1 MTRILVISRPRLTVL
16 RFDFAPF
23 QLGGT
28 VVSTL
33 LNDPRQL
40 QALGSA
46 VQQAPY
52 KAAPVHPVLAVKPRN
67 TLVGDGALVTVP
79 ADAEGLEVAASLGIV
94 IGRTACRV
102 PADCALAMVAG
113 YTIAIDI
120 AVPVQGHYRP
130 ALRWRARDGFCP
142 VGPRVTPSSAVADP
156 DALTVRTWV
165 DGALVQA
172 ASTGGRT
179 RGVARLV
186 ADVSD
191 FMTLHP
197 GDLLLLGGAYP
208 APRAAAGQSVATEI
222 EGLGRLSLR
231 LVAEEAPA

>member
-40 QALGSA
+40 QALGGA

-52 KAAPVHPVLAVKPRN
+52 KAAPVYPVLAVKPRN

-79 ADAEGLEVAASLGIV
+79 ADAEDLELAASLGIV

-102 PADCALAMVAG
+102 PADRALAMVAG

-208 APRAAAGQSVATEI
+208 APRVAAGQSVATEI